1 MRRAAIGIRVH
12 SGWGALVAVSM
23 VAGAVEFIDRRRVA
37 VTDPGMRGASQ
48 PYHSAE
54 QLEIHKARKYL
65 DNCTGASARLAVE
78 GISDLVQQLER
89 REFQIVG
96 SGILLGSGRPLPS
109 LGEILASHAMIHA
122 AEGELFRNVF
132 RGALEQLQIPVVG
145 FRERDL
151 SQEAKAV
158 FGSAAPR
165 IQRSI
170 AALGRSV
177 GPPWTSDQKT
187 AALAACIVLAGKTTK
202 TQLEAVHHRISRT
215 EVDLH

>member
-23 VAGAVEFIDRRRVA
+23 AAGAVEFVDRRRVA

-48 PYHSAE
+48 PYHFAE
-54 QLEIHKARKYL
+54 ELEILEARKYL
-65 DNCTGASARLAVE
+65 DNCTAASARLAVE
-78 GISDLVQQLER
+78 GIRDLVQQLER
-89 REFQIVG
+89 REFQIVC
-96 SGILLGSGRPLPS
+96 SGILLASGRPLPS
-109 LGEILASHAMIHA
+109 LPEILASHAMIHA

-132 RGALEQLQIPVVG
+132 RGALEQLQIPVVE

-151 SQEAKAV
+151 SEEVKAV
-158 FGSAAPR
+158 FGSAASR

-202 TQLEAVHHRISRT
+202 TQVEAVCTTVSR
-215 EVDLH
+215 EQR

>member
-23 VAGAVEFIDRRRVA
+23 AAGAVEFVDRRRVA
-37 VTDPGMRGASQ
+37 VTDPGIRGASQ

-54 QLEIHKARKYL
+54 ELEILEARKYL
-65 DNCTGASARLAVE
+65 DNCTAASARLAVE
-78 GISDLVQQLER
+78 AIRDLVQQLER
-89 REFQIVG
+89 RELQIVG
-96 SGILLGSGRPLPS
+96 SGILLASGRPLPS
-109 LGEILASHAMIHA
+109 LPEILASHAMIHA
-122 AEGELFRNVF
+122 AEGELFRSVF
-132 RGALEQLQIPVVG
+132 RGALERLQIPVVG
-145 FRERDL
+145 FRERHL
-151 SQEAKAV
+151 SEEAKAV

-187 AALAACIVLAGKTTK
+187 AALAACIVLAGKRTK
-202 TQLEAVHHRISRT
+202 TQVEAVCTNASR
-215 EVDLH
+215 EQR